1 MRREFQPWVVCTDNT
16 DPSRPGRKICTL
28 SKPLSVLPWSNNA
41 IMKHKCCMVSPP
53 GMMKTIYLFLLSL
66 PYYTLRPLMTADN
79 CVACLHLV
87 KLLACTCEM
96 VCWKSL
102 WNRSQLLGELSSGNC
117 ADWVT
122 ILRNDYNFFSSVL
135 LSNIFGGRC
144 TVLNEVTSVDIVL
157 FYIIFNEKDKKW
169 PREIAECPSTDIC
182 ENWVTP
188 RQWSVTVFLGG
199 EVGGEIYFNLF
210 VFYFKFHALAIFSGL
225 PEH

>member
-1 MRREFQPWVVCTDNT
+1 M
-16 DPSRPGRKICTL
+16 I
-28 SKPLSVLPWSNNA
+28 
-41 IMKHKCCMVSPP
+41 
-53 GMMKTIYLFLLSL
+53 
-66 PYYTLRPLMTADN
+66 
-79 CVACLHLV
+79 
-87 KLLACTCEM
+87 
-96 VCWKSL
+96 
-102 WNRSQLLGELSSGNC
+102 
-117 ADWVT
+117 
-122 ILRNDYNFFSSVL
+122 FFSSVL